1 MKKLRIGVIGL
12 GDICD
17 VYLKTLLANND
28 KVSVEACASRGLGKG
43 TEGRSP
49 LWDPQGIRKRRAADR
64 RPGNRYAAQ

>member
-28 KVSVEACASRGLGKG
+28 KVSVEACASLGLEKA
-43 TEGRSP
+43 
-49 LWDPQGIRKRRAADR
+49 QKAAA
-64 RPGNRYAAQ
+64 RYGPPRHTKAQSS